1 MLSPANPPQ
10 FTLTLAGTATN
21 LPRLP
26 SLPTFTPPQNPFK
39 TPGTL
44 AGETLS

>member
-1 MLSPANPPQ
+1 MFSPANPPQ
-10 FTLTLAGTATN
+10 FTLTLAGADFQVLSFKGTET
-21 LPRLP
+21 
-26 SLPTFTPPQNPFK
+26 QNPFK